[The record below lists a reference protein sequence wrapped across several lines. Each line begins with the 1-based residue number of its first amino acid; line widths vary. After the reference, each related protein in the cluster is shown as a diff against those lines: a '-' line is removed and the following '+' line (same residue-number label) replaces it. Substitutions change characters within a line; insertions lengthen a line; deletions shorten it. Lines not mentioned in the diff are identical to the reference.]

1 MPNKRGSQKRKKR
14 RKKKV
19 LVHIIYVYQMPILVS
34 FFHSFI
40 FLTANGFMAIHGVG
54 SLNQTSSIFYEK
66 CNNLLTSWPI
76 FILGCLAKQR
86 PKSTERQ
93 KKKKKQSMITISTFP
108 VWRFSICLVIEVDSS
123 ACRRRHRTIGFDSF
137 ARTLHLN
144 KEYALLGHVVF
155 TL

>member
-66 CNNLLTSWPI
+66 CNNLLTVDLSSFLVVWPSKDPS
-76 FILGCLAKQR
+76 LQKG
-86 PKSTERQ
+86 
-93 KKKKKQSMITISTFP
+93 KKKKKQSIITISTFP